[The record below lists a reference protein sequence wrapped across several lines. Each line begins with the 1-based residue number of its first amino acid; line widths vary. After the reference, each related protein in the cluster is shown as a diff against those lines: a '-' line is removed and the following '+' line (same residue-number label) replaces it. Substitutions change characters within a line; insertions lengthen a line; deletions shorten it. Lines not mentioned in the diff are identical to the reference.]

1 MLKQD
6 NYLSFAV
13 VVGFFLGLMIGVA
26 RFDEPELMIL
36 WVVLS
41 TMGTYLIVILAI
53 SFFYLFMDCRSD
65 KIHREKLEES
75 LEHYRKEFDK
85 KEREVQNIRSFIK
98 GLRST
103 D

>member
-6 NYLSFAV
+6 NYLSFAI

-26 RFDEPELMIL
+26 KFDEPELMIL
-36 WVVLS
+36 WTILS
-41 TMGTYLIVILAI
+41 TMGIYLIITVAI
-53 SFFYLFMDCRSD
+53 SCFYLFMDCNGE
-65 KIHREKLEES
+65 KLHREKLEKS

>member
-6 NYLSFAV
+6 NYLSFAI

-26 RFDEPELMIL
+26 KFDEPELMIL
-36 WVVLS
+36 WTILS
-41 TMGTYLIVILAI
+41 TMGIYLIMTVAI
-53 SFFYLFMDCRSD
+53 SFYYLVMDCSNE
-65 KIHREKLEES
+65 KVHKEKLEES
-75 LEHYRKEFDK
+75 LEHYRKEFDR
-85 KEREVQNIRSFIK
+85 KEQEVQNIRAFIR